1 MYVNAPPPPPPTPG
15 ESRGLGEEVTGMKG
29 EQTSDN
35 KQTIG
40 RRGAR
45 DPGTKDRVR
54 VHRKELCQHHHTRER
69 KDNYIF

>member
-1 MYVNAPPPPPPTPG
+1 
-15 ESRGLGEEVTGMKG
+15 MKG

-45 DPGTKDRVR
+45 DPGQKTGAR
-54 VHRKELCQHHHTRER
+54 VHRKELCQHHDTRER
-69 KDNYIF
+69 KDNCILNAKIYL